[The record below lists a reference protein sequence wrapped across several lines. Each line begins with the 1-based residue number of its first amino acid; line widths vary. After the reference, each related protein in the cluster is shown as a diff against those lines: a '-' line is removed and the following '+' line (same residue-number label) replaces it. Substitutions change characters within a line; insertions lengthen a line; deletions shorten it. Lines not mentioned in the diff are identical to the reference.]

1 MILPKIE
8 KWQEEYLETTKS
20 KRERDFEI
28 RYEMDLLKCTDMD
41 LVKQR
46 IREDSRRILEGDEDT
61 LPMSRQKAQ
70 GKNNYGMEESETVQD
85 VEDTMRHRKPFDYG
99 MMVPDSRKIVPVT
112 DMLDAKKQLY
122 NSLHQKNE
130 ELKRIEQ
137 EMMEIDPSRVASIK
151 LQEEQMSIQTVFGEH
166 EIMSYMLLRNLRV
179 RDLRSQLLSQHNFY
193 RSIEKR
199 ITYDVCCMFF

>member
-1 MILPKIE
+1 ME
-8 KWQEEYLETTKS
+8 STRA

-46 IREDSRRILEGDEDT
+46 IREDARRLLEGDEDAMP
-61 LPMSRQKAQ
+61 LSRQKAQ
-70 GKNNYGMEESETVQD
+70 GKNNYGMEELETVMD
-85 VEDTMRHRKPFDYG
+85 VEDTLRCRKAFDYG
-99 MMVPDSRKIVPVT
+99 MMIPDTRSIHPST
-112 DMLDAKKQLY
+112 GMLDAKKQLY
-122 NSLHQKNE
+122 SSLHQKNE

-166 EIMSYMLLRNLRV
+166 EIMSYMLLRNLRS
-179 RDLRSQLLSQHNFY
+179 RDLRAQLLSQHNFY

-199 ITYDVCCMFF
+199 ITYDVRG